1 MQVRLSSVI
10 RGPCVNMFIWKDAT
24 FVNPAKD
31 KRGKTPPYV
40 WVWKKKLL
48 TGEPDLSSNNTGC
61 IHLLVYPV
69 WQSKRTSKRLRCL
82 KPSSCSVYFP
92 CSSESP
98 EHRGGSVAGEVNLDR
113 RRRWRLTLL
122 APVRSAIPHT
132 STAKRDDD
140 LRQPEQEASGER
152 RRREE
157 TSRTGEW
164 NKYTEARR
172 QGSLNEM
179 WKRKQDERGKKVK
192 YTESVEAGGQSDR
205 RVNKAAD
212 GKGHIRG
219 KMCRVLHTRY
229 LAEKQLIA

>member
-1 MQVRLSSVI
+1 ML
-10 RGPCVNMFIWKDAT
+10 IWNDAT
-24 FVNPAKD
+24 FVNPAK
-31 KRGKTPPYV
+31 KKGVRLPRMFGFE
-40 WVWKKKLL
+40 KKLL

-113 RRRWRLTLL
+113 RRRRWLLPLL

-140 LRQPEQEASGER
+140 LRQPEEEAAGER

-157 TSRTGEW
+157 ASRTGEW

-179 WKRKQDERGKKVK
+179 WKRKQDEKGE
-192 YTESVEAGGQSDR
+192 ES
-205 RVNKAAD
+205 
-212 GKGHIRG
+212 
-219 KMCRVLHTRY
+219 
-229 LAEKQLIA
+229 